1 MSGRKTLKKSTSRS
15 NSNRSSNNRSSNN
28 RSIRRKLLT
37 GITKGMIIG
46 NAPEKSLKWGNVEGL
61 TEENVAKVGFNAA
74 LKKHLRITA
83 KKTHRY
89 PNWIEMIEENA
100 KKGINLEDS
109 LRRLRHNLS
118 PKNKYTTHKN
128 IQHHMT
134 KGQKAQ
140 FYKEKAQREAEKEKI
155 QFAEWKK
162 YNPGKNMSEFLSLRA
177 IRRFLDKVEAKNA

>member
-1 MSGRKTLKKSTSRS
+1 
-15 NSNRSSNNRSSNN
+15 
-28 RSIRRKLLT
+28 
-37 GITKGMIIG
+37 MIVG
-46 NAPEKSLKWGNVEGL
+46 NAPEKKLQWGNVEGL

-89 PNWIEMIEENA
+89 PNWIEMIEENS
-100 KKGINLEDS
+100 KRGINLEDS

-118 PKNKYTTHKN
+118 PKNKHSTHKN

-155 QFAEWKK
+155 QYAAWKK

-177 IRRFLDKVEAKNA
+177 IRKFLDKVESKNNA